1 MKPKGENGVVD
12 NHLNVY
18 GTQGL
23 KVAGTIL
30 EYGAESLRFIY
41 HSIDSGCEYLQ
52 HSIAYWRESRTN
64 YFRGTRNLRTNLTQK
79 KIAFKGR

>member
-12 NHLNVY
+12 KHLNVY

-30 EYGAESLRFIY
+30 EYSGAQPLRFIN
-41 HSIDSGCEYLQ
+41 HSIDRGGEYV
-52 HSIAYWRESRTN
+52 
-64 YFRGTRNLRTNLTQK
+64 
-79 KIAFKGR
+79 

>member
-23 KVAGTIL
+23 KVAGTIF
-30 EYGAESLRFIY
+30 EQWS
-41 HSIDSGCEYLQ
+41 
-52 HSIAYWRESRTN
+52 
-64 YFRGTRNLRTNLTQK
+64 
-79 KIAFKGR
+79 